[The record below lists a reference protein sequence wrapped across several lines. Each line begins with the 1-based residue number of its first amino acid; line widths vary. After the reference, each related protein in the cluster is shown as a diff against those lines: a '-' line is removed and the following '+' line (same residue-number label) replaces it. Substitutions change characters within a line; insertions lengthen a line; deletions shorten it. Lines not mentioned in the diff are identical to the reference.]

1 LAPGEQ
7 CHCHSKAF
15 TQAIYISP
23 NALIIHMPPSYLETR
38 QVHSSFFKRALCLE
52 GGVSSSGGKCHVGL
66 SSFAG

>member
-38 QVHSSFFKRALCLE
+38 QVHSSFFKSSLPQSSVP
-52 GGVSSSGGKCHVGL
+52 GGWSE
-66 SSFAG
+66 F